1 MRILSSNDNPNSKII
16 NISDNDSNRMK
27 KKNIS
32 RPPNLEQLP
41 SRKKLNVSKHYLLL
55 INEIQSTFPRQLV
68 VNGDGNNDDNMSNI
82 REEVSSNYVPRHDE
96 DKDGCGVRIEDE
108 CT

>member
-1 MRILSSNDNPNSKII
+1 MSSNDNPNGKVI
-16 NISDNDSNRMK
+16 NISDNDSNRIK
-27 KKNIS
+27 KKTIS

-55 INEIQSTFPRQLV
+55 INEIQSTFPRQRV

-82 REEVSSNYVPRHDE
+82 REEVSSDYVPRHDG
-96 DKDGCGVRIEDE
+96 DKDGCGVRIAGEKLWR
-108 CT
+108 